1 MQKKIK
7 KFIPKV
13 IGWRLNLLYKVQ
25 PDNAL
30 QRLYQLF
37 CEPRKG
43 KLQLSELPSF
53 LRNAERKTLK
63 IEKNNIMTYHWKNSG
78 KKILL
83 VHGWE
88 SNSSRWEEVVKRLHS
103 LGYELIAFDAP
114 AHGLSGG
121 NELHVPL
128 FAKCVTAVQDEY
140 HAHFAIGH
148 SAGAMSLVYQAYAF
162 PETQDF
168 EKLVLLGSPS
178 EMTKIIND
186 MAHIL
191 RLKHKVVQDLDQFF
205 KQKFGF
211 YFDEFSIA
219 KFAKILKTPSL
230 VIHDKYDRVAPVE
243 AAHAIAGN
251 LENSQMVIT
260 EGQGHSLNRRSVID
274 RYIDFIHSSK
284 SVVNE

>member
-1 MQKKIK
+1 M
-7 KFIPKV
+7 
-13 IGWRLNLLYKVQ
+13 IGWRLNMLYKVQ
-25 PDNAL
+25 PEYAL

-43 KLQLSELPSF
+43 KLKLKELPSF
-53 LRNAERKTLK
+53 LKKAERKTFNVGK
-63 IEKNNIMTYHWKNSG
+63 DNIMTYHWKNNG
-78 KKILL
+78 KRILL

-88 SNSSRWEEVVKRLHS
+88 SNSGRWEEVVERLHG
-103 LGYELIAFDAP
+103 LGYEIIAFDAP
-114 AHGLSGG
+114 AHGLSSG

-128 FAKCVTAVQDEY
+128 FAECIKTVQDKY

-148 SAGAMSLVYQAYAF
+148 SAGAMSLVFQNYAF
-162 PETQDF
+162 PETQGF

-178 EMTKIIND
+178 EMTKIIKD

-191 RLKHKVVQDLDQFF
+191 RLKDKVVQDLDQFF

-211 YFDEFSIA
+211 YFKEFSIA
-219 KFAKILKTPSL
+219 KFAQHMKSPSL
-230 VIHDKYDRVAPVE
+230 VIHDKYDRIAPVK

-251 LENSQMVIT
+251 LENGQLIIT
-260 EGQGHSLNRRSVID
+260 EGQGHSLNKRSVID
-274 RYIDFIHSSK
+274 HYVEFIHSSK